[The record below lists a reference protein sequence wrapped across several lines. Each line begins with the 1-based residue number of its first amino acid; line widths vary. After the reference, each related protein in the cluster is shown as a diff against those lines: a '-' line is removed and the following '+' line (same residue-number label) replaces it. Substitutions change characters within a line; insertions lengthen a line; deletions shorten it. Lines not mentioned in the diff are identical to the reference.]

1 MQILFLLFLL
11 VAITAW
17 FGPAVRAARNRK
29 FKLAFIWL
37 CSGPLAIGLYML
49 DPHPNVATGAFVT
62 LVVGGALM
70 WHVARK

>member
-1 MQILFLLFLL
+1 MQILSLVFLF

-17 FGPAVRAARNRK
+17 FAPAVRAARSGK

-49 DPHPNVATGAFVT
+49 DPHPNVATGVFVA
-62 LVVGGALM
+62 LVVGGAVM

>member
-1 MQILFLLFLL
+1 MQILALVFLL

-17 FGPAVRAARNRK
+17 FAPAVRAARNRK

-49 DPHPNVATGAFVT
+49 DRHPNVATGAFVA

-70 WHVARK
+70 WHAARK